1 MRFAR
6 ARENLTRRERERE
19 REREDQAREKVPPRL
34 DHDDADE
41 EEPG

>member
-19 REREDQAREKVPPRL
+19 REGQVREKVPPRL

>member
-19 REREDQAREKVPPRL
+19 REDQVREKVPPRL